1 MKNRRPSTPT
11 RRRIP
16 MKFQALA
23 LSMVLATMAG
33 CGAPE
38 DATDTIEQPGLS
50 LNGLSLNGLSLNGL
64 SLNGLSLN
72 GLSLNGLSLNGLSLN
87 GLSLNGFSDW
97 FNGADGGDTGLHDMT
112 MKYVIRCALSAN
124 RTASF
129 TDSNGVVHTWA
140 GALGL
145 ADSWD
150 QNPLTD
156 AQKQWVSGCI
166 MAHANSALPAPKQ
179 IQVSVRGSAPSLAT
193 TPLEKSVVTSFD
205 GAYFGDLFSS
215 TNKRYLC
222 KTNWTPPAGY
232 YATLLG
238 DWGRQCFFS
247 NTGCGGIFTM
257 VDCETACT
265 KNANTD
271 YLFATCNVD
280 GVTYNA
286 VNAYVPRFK
295 RAVEWTLGGLAHFNT
310 ACTGCLDNRMMES
323 FTSTSY
329 AQATVTGSATGPVYL
344 DVRYANG
351 GTATGNL
358 RVQVGTVNVMNGT
371 SANWDFPVTGS
382 WSTWKTR
389 TIPANL
395 TANATIKLMGPTSGA
410 APKVDVV
417 SIRAQ

>member
-1 MKNRRPSTPT
+1 
-11 RRRIP
+11 

-23 LSMVLATMAG
+23 ITAALLAAGSAG

-38 DATDTIEQPGLS
+38 EEVDGISQPGLS

-97 FNGADGGDTGLHDMT
+97 FNGADGGDIATHDMT
-112 MKYVIRCALSAN
+112 MKYVIRCALKAG

-129 TDSNGVVHTWA
+129 TDANGGVHSWG

-156 AQKQWVSGCI
+156 DQKQWMSGCL
-166 MAHANSALPAPKQ
+166 MAHANSALPAPRQ
-179 IQVSVRGSAPSLAT
+179 IQVSLRGAAAGLAVV
-193 TPLEKSVVTSFD
+193 PLERGVVTTFD
-205 GAYFGDLFSS
+205 GAYFGDVFSS
-215 TNKRYLC
+215 PNKRYLC
-222 KTNWTPPAGY
+222 KSNWTGALNYPT
-232 YATLLG
+232 TLLA
-238 DWGRQCFFS
+238 DWGRQCFLS
-247 NTGCGGIFTM
+247 GDGCGGVFTV
-257 VDCETACT
+257 VDCATACT
-265 KNANTD
+265 AASGVD
-271 YLFATCNVD
+271 YAYGPTCTVD

-295 RAVEWTLGGLAHFNT
+295 RASDFTLVGGTRYNT
-310 ACTGCLDNRMMES
+310 TCTGCYDNRMIEN

-329 AQATVTGSATGPVYL
+329 AQASGWSIPSTVTGPVYI

-358 RVQVGTVNVMNGT
+358 RIQMSGVNVMNGS

-389 TIPANL
+389 SIPVNL
-395 TANATIKLMGPTSGA
+395 VANATIKLMGPTSGA
-410 APKVDVV
+410 APKVDAV
-417 SIRAQ
+417 SIRMQ